1 MRQMSIKYWLLS
13 GGEENWEAAIDYG
26 GIWGVREGRLKS
38 LWTTISPGDILFFY
52 CKSPIGGVTG
62 FGKTRAKFKQDKP
75 LWPDEVR
82 VNRVIYPYR
91 WEFEVVFILPKPEW
105 RERKIVIRD
114 LPIGIQAGLNPTRN
128 KDAILELV
136 SRMKQSWGIDVIEEP
151 MSQFMEKTLKK
162 ETPNLHEKIKNLLLD
177 LGKLNG
183 YVTDKEYVL
192 DGQRVDVVWKRI
204 EKGAP
209 TYVFEVQIGGN
220 VTEALGKL
228 KHAFDLYNSN
238 LYVIIKEKDRVKVEA
253 LLSGTFH
260 EIENKLTVILVG
272 DIEGFYEIKVAEAK
286 LKERLGLP

>member
-1 MRQMSIKYWLLS
+1 MSEMSAKYWLLS

-26 GIWGVREGRLKS
+26 GIWGVREGRLKN

-52 CKSPIGGVTG
+52 CKFPIGGAIG
-62 FGKTRAKFKQDKP
+62 FGKTLAKFKQDKP

-91 WEFEVVFILPKPEW
+91 WEFKIVFVLPKPEW
-105 RERKIVIRD
+105 QERKIVVRD
-114 LPIGIQAGLNPTRN
+114 LPIGIQAGLNSTRN
-128 KDAILELV
+128 RDAIVELV
-136 SRMKQSWGIDVIEEP
+136 GRIKGSWGIDVTEEP
-151 MSQFMEKTLKK
+151 TSQLMEKTLKQ

-183 YVTDKEYVL
+183 YVTDKEYTL

-220 VTEALGKL
+220 ITEALGKL
-228 KHAFDLYNSN
+228 KHAYDLYNSN
-238 LYVIIKEKDRVKVEA
+238 LYVIIQDEHRPKVET

-260 EIENKLTVILVG
+260 EIEDKLTVILVR
-272 DIEGFYEIKVAEAK
+272 DIEEFYGMKVAEAK
-286 LKERLGLP
+286 LRERLRLP